1 MRSTPEFAPLAA
13 SIAPSTGRLPGFCPA
28 YGLPRV
34 RELPLRL
41 EPVAPDTFGGLVVRS
56 TSVTSA
62 VSLTNHPRGA
72 FT

>member
-1 MRSTPEFAPLAA
+1 MRITSQLVPPGAANAPRAARLSGQFPE
-13 SIAPSTGRLPGFCPA
+13 

-41 EPVAPDTFGGLVVRS
+41 EPVTPDTFGGLVGRGS
-56 TSVTSA
+56 TASCA

-72 FT
+72 LS

>member
-1 MRSTPEFAPLAA
+1 VPITTAQEAAVLTTPQLVPL
-13 SIAPSTGRLPGFCPA
+13 SGLFPA

-41 EPVAPDTFGGLVVRS
+41 ETVAPDTFGGLVGGGSNTFRV
-56 TSVTSA
+56 

-72 FT
+72 L